1 MKIQL
6 TENIETR
13 DARMW
18 QKFLAAGDAFARHVV
33 LVMWGDNVNEAKA
46 RFIAWSEGP
55 KGFTERADHSTA
67 YGTYKGN
74 IARNM
79 DEMGL

>member
-6 TENIETR
+6 TENIEMR

-18 QKFLAAGDAFARHVV
+18 QKFLVAGDAFARHVV
-33 LVMWGDNVNEAKA
+33 LVMWSDKVDEAKA
-46 RFIAWSEGP
+46 RSIAWSEGP

-67 YGTYKGN
+67 YGTYKGK
-74 IARNM
+74 IARKM